1 VLAWKDP
8 HVLVPALQI
17 SEILMEK
24 LPGTFSKMFIREG
37 VVHAVD
43 QLILAGN
50 STNISTRTSAEK
62 DSDSVSGTHSRPRHY
77 RLRSG
82 NSNPD
87 ANYLDDL
94 MKSPVRVNVG
104 LPTSSAETPT
114 TSSSIRVSI
123 SSVARGFK
131 DKYFPSDPGSIQ
143 VGVSDD
149 LLHLK
154 NLCLK
159 LNTCVDDQK
168 TKAKGKVKA
177 SGFGLDDNSTNIE
190 EYLIGVISDMLKEL
204 GKGDGVSTFE
214 FIGSGVVEALLSYLS
229 CGYFAKDQM
238 SEASL
243 PKLRQQA
250 LARFKSFVAIA
261 LPLSVDDG
269 AVAPMTVLVQKLQ
282 NALSSLERFPV
293 MLSNSSRSSSGSAR
307 LSSGLTALSQP
318 IKLRLCR
325 AQGEKS
331 LRDYSSNV
339 VLIDPLAS
347 LAAIEEFLW
356 TRVHRSDSGQKSTV
370 ACDNSESGTA
380 PVGAGVSSP
389 SSYTPSATHRHSTRS
404 RSSFNIGDTP
414 RKETSQDKS
423 ISSSKS
429 KGKAVLKA
437 AQEEAQGPQ
446 TRNAVRRRA
455 ALDKDAQMKPVN
467 GESTSEV
474 CC

>member
-1 VLAWKDP
+1 MLAWKDP

-24 LPGTFSKMFIREG
+24 LPGIFSKMFVREG

-50 STNISTRTSAEK
+50 ATNISTQTSSAEK
-62 DSDSVSGTHSRPRHY
+62 DTDSVSGTSSRSRRY

-87 ANYLDDL
+87 ANPSDDL
-94 MKSPVRVNVG
+94 KSPVPVNVG
-104 LPTSSAETPT
+104 LPPSSVETPT
-114 TSSSIRVSI
+114 TNSSIRASV
-123 SSVARGFK
+123 SSVARAFK
-131 DKYFPSDPGSIQ
+131 DKYFPSDPGSVE

-154 NLCLK
+154 NLCSK
-159 LNTCVDDQK
+159 LNTGVDDQRS
-168 TKAKGKVKA
+168 KAKGKVEA
-177 SGFGLDDNSTNIE
+177 SGFDLDDDSTNTE

-204 GKGDGVSTFE
+204 GKGDSVSTFE
-214 FIGSGVVEALLSYLS
+214 FIGSGVVEALLNYFS
-229 CGYFAKDQM
+229 CGYFSKDRI
-238 SEASL
+238 SETNL

-250 LARFKSFVAIA
+250 LTRFKSFVAVA
-261 LPLSVDDG
+261 LPLSIDNG

-282 NALSSLERFPV
+282 NVLSSLERFPV
-293 MLSNSSRSSSGSAR
+293 MLSNSSRSSSGSGR
-307 LSSGLTALSQP
+307 LSSGLSALSQP

-356 TRVHRSDSGQKSTV
+356 ARVQRGESGQKSTAV
-370 ACDNSESGTA
+370 
-380 PVGAGVSSP
+380 
-389 SSYTPSATHRHSTRS
+389 SYTHLTLPTNR
-404 RSSFNIGDTP
+404 
-414 RKETSQDKS
+414 
-423 ISSSKS
+423 
-429 KGKAVLKA
+429 
-437 AQEEAQGPQ
+437 
-446 TRNAVRRRA
+446 
-455 ALDKDAQMKPVN
+455 
-467 GESTSEV
+467 EV
-474 CC
+474 